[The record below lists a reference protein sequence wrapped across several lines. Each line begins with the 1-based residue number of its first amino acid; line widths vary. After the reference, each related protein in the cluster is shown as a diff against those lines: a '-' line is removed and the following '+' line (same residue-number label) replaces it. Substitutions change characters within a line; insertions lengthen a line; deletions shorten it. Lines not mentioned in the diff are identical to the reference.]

1 MNERTIANLG
11 APDLAVMGFQLWVH
25 NRSELNVGGDAT
37 WLSVTAHCGAHG
49 ASVWVSGEMLE
60 DRDLRRF
67 RDQAAAAH
75 QTLSGDVVLESF
87 EPNLCVRLTDW
98 DELGNCRVI
107 VEITPNSVTQSHR
120 MTFSADQ
127 SLLPGIVAECDALL
141 NKFPS

>member
-1 MNERTIANLG
+1 MA
-11 APDLAVMGFQLWVH
+11 GFQLWVH
-25 NRSELNVGGDAT
+25 NRSELSLGDDAA
-37 WLSVTAHCGAHG
+37 WLNITAHCGAHG

-98 DELGNCRVI
+98 DKLGNCRVI
-107 VEITPNSVTQSHR
+107 VKITPNNVTQSHR
-120 MTFSADQ
+120 MTFSADR

-141 NKFPS
+141 NKFTS